1 MRLDPNVRVLVVT
14 KIFPN
19 ALEPTSS
26 AFNRQQLSALSAHAD
41 VEVLVAIPWFPF
53 ARLARKWSRAG
64 RLGALPATDV
74 IDGVSVAYPRVA
86 YLPLVGD
93 AVAAPLY
100 GASMLPALLRRRG
113 RFDVL
118 LGAWAFPDGVAAI
131 DLARLLGVPAVVKAH
146 GSDLNV
152 EAEKP
157 RVRSQL
163 QRALPRAAGF
173 VAPSRALVAR
183 AVALGADPDRA
194 VHVPNGVDVARFH
207 PMDRAAARASLGLPA
222 DAPLV
227 VYVGRIERA
236 KGLFELVEAFAAVRR
251 ARPDARLV
259 LVGEGGASEA
269 LREAAKPLGDALL
282 AVGNRTHAEI
292 PRFLAAA
299 DVFTLPS
306 WFEGTPNVVLEALAC
321 GRRVVA
327 TRVGGIPDVVE
338 DDLLGELVPPK
349 DAKALGDAL
358 IRALSTAV
366 DPAAIVERAR
376 VGTWDQSAAR
386 LRDVLARA
394 VAEHPRRTSR

>member
-1 MRLDPNVRVLVVT
+1 MSRRHVRVLVVT

-26 AFNRQQLSALSAHAD
+26 AFNRQQLSALSAQAD
-41 VEVLVAIPWFPF
+41 VEVLAAIPWFPF

-64 RLGALPATDV
+64 RLGGLPATDV
-74 IDGVSVAYPRVA
+74 IDGVPVAYARVA
-86 YLPLVGD
+86 YLPVIGD
-93 AVAAPLY
+93 SVAVSLY
-100 GASMLPALLRRRG
+100 GASVLPAVLRRRG
-113 RFDVL
+113 RFDVI
-118 LGAWAFPDGVAAI
+118 LGAWTFPDGVAAI
-131 DLARLLGVPAVVKAH
+131 ELGRLLGVPAVVKAH

-157 RVRSQL
+157 KVQARLR
-163 QRALPRAAGF
+163 RALPRAAGF

-183 AVALGADPDRA
+183 AVALGADPARA

-207 PMDRAAARASLGLPA
+207 PMDRATARASLGLPL
-222 DAPLV
+222 DVPLV
-227 VYVGRIERA
+227 VYVGRLERP

-259 LVGEGGASEA
+259 LVGDGSARSA
-269 LREAAKPLGDALL
+269 LQAAAAPLGDAVI
-282 AVGNRTHAEI
+282 AVGDRTHAEV
-292 PRFLAAA
+292 PRYLASA

-338 DDLLGELVPPK
+338 DELLGELVPPK
-349 DAKALGDAL
+349 EP
-358 IRALSTAV
+358 RALAAALVRALEAPVEAS
-366 DPAAIVERAR
+366 AIVERAR
-376 VGTWDQSAAR
+376 IGSWAESAR
-386 LRDVLARA
+386 QLRAVLERA
-394 VAEHPRRTSR
+394 VAGHPRGASR